1 MKNYVIIGNGAAAAG
16 CIEGIRAADKTGK
29 ITVISK
35 EQHPVYCRPLIS
47 YYLEGKTTLERMHYR
62 APDFYEKNGCR
73 VLYGVEATALNP
85 NEKTVTLSNGEQL
98 LYSEVCVAT
107 GSSPFVPPMKGLE
120 TVLQKF
126 NFLTVDDALALEE
139 AVTKTSRILIV
150 GAGLIGLKCA
160 EGLKNRVQ
168 SVTVC
173 DLADRVL
180 SSILDAPAAAFMQKH
195 LEQNGLTFLLNNSVE
210 QFSGNTA
217 RFTGGQTLE
226 FDQLVLAVGVR
237 PNVGLVKNAGGS
249 CGRGITVNS
258 AMQTS
263 LPFVFA
269 AGDCTESTD
278 ISDNTVKIMAL
289 MPNAYMQGF
298 CAGSNMAG
306 KAAGF
311 QNAIPMNAIG
321 FFGLHAMTAG
331 SRPGPEQGGKVYTE
345 QDEKHI
351 KKLYSK
357 NGLLTGFILIG
368 QTERAGIYTSL
379 IRNKIPLNS
388 VDYEALKKAPNLFA
402 FGQEYRRNK
411 LGGVV

>member
-1 MKNYVIIGNGAAAAG
+1 MKHYVIVGNGAAAAG
-16 CIEGIRAADKTGK
+16 CIEGIRAADSTGK

-47 YYLEGKTTLERMHYR
+47 YYLEGKTTLDKMGYR
-62 APDFYEKNGCR
+62 AADFYEKNGCT
-73 VLYGVEATALNP
+73 VLYGAEATRLNAAA
-85 NEKTVTLSNGEQL
+85 KTVTLSTGETL
-98 LYSEVCVAT
+98 AYDEVCVAA
-107 GSSPFVPPMKGLE
+107 GSRPFVPPMQGLE
-120 TVLQKF
+120 TVAQKF
-126 NFLTVDDALALEE
+126 NFLTVDDALALEA
-139 AVTKTSRILIV
+139 AVDQTSRVLII

-180 SSILDAPAAAFMQKH
+180 SSILDAEGAAMMQKH
-195 LEQNGLTFLLNNSVE
+195 LEHHGLHFLLKNSVE
-210 QFSGNTA
+210 SFEGNTA
-217 RFTGGQTLE
+217 RLTGGQTVV

-237 PNVGLVKNAGGS
+237 PNTELLKNSGGA

-263 LPFVFA
+263 LPNVYA

-278 ISDNTVKIMAL
+278 ISSGTIKIMAL

-306 KAAGF
+306 KAAEF
-311 QNAIPMNAIG
+311 NRAIPMNAIG

-331 SRPGPEQGGKVYTE
+331 SCFLPEQGGEAYTE
-345 QDEKHI
+345 QDEKHL
-351 KKLYSK
+351 KKLFSK
-357 NGLLTGFILIG
+357 DGFLTGFMLIG
-368 QTERAGIYTSL
+368 QTERAGIYTQL
-379 IRNKIPLNS
+379 IRNKIPLS
-388 VDYEALKKAPNLFA
+388 SIDYEMLKKTPNLFA